1 VTMSSRLSRRNVLRG
16 LGVCIAL
23 PLVESALPMRLAH
36 AAGPGTKKRFIGC
49 FFGSGAPM
57 PDAAN
62 GDWGYSGT
70 RGGALKPLADLGVAP
85 NVAVMRGFKAVNN
98 FDVHWSGT
106 AGFLSSTPVGTTN
119 AANPS
124 SDPNYQRC
132 AKSLDQLIADTAPK
146 AAIRSLH
153 AGFNQVPS
161 WDEGHDRAGSINY
174 VNSIAWR
181 DATSPISNIIDPL
194 QMFTRVFGSSDKL
207 SNAQAAYLLKRRK
220 SILDGVLDQYNHHK
234 STLSAADKQRL
245 EAYAQSIREVEGEL
259 TSATNATTCVKPAA
273 ETAGET
279 YVRNFRTMQKIIIAA
294 MQCDLT
300 RSATIMYNDGIGPNR
315 PTATVAA
322 EQHDSAHNN
331 WATLIQ
337 INQVQVGLWG
347 ELIAGLKAANI
358 LGETVTILG
367 SNMSDGR
374 THNSANVPLLVAS
387 ENVANEMRLGQEVY
401 GTPTPAAV
409 TELGQ
414 NRNMSD
420 LHVDLLKLYGVEVPS
435 LGEGA
440 YKSTGKPSGI
450 LV

>member
-1 VTMSSRLSRRNVLRG
+1 MSSALSRRNVLRG

-23 PLVESALPMRLAH
+23 PLLESALPVRVAR
-36 AAGPGTKKRFIGC
+36 AQPTPKKKRFIGC

-57 PDAAN
+57 PGGAN
-62 GDWGYSGT
+62 GDWGYAGA
-70 RGGALKPLADLGVAP
+70 RGGALKPLADLAVAA
-85 NVAVMRGFKAVNN
+85 NVAVMRGFRAVNN

-119 AANPS
+119 AANPT
-124 SDPNYQRC
+124 SDPNYERC
-132 AKSLDQLIADTAPK
+132 AKSLDQMIADTHPS

-153 AGFNQVPS
+153 AGFSRVPS

-181 DATSPISNIIDPL
+181 DATSPISNITDPM

-234 STLSAADKQRL
+234 ATLSSADKHRL
-245 EAYAQSIREVEGEL
+245 DAYAQSIREVEGEL
-259 TSATNATTCVKPAA
+259 ASAANATTCVKPAA
-273 ETAGET
+273 ETAGED
-279 YVRNFRTMQKIIIAA
+279 YVRSFRTMQKIIIAA

-315 PTATVAA
+315 PTSSVAA
-322 EQHDSAHNN
+322 QQHDSAHND
-331 WATLIQ
+331 WASLIQ

-347 ELIAGLKAANI
+347 ELIAGLKAAG
-358 LGETVTILG
+358 LLAETVTILG

-387 ENVANEMRLGQEVY
+387 ENVANEMKLGQEVY
-401 GTPTPAAV
+401 GTAPEAV
-409 TELGQ
+409 TDVAQ

-420 LHVDLLKLYGVEVPS
+420 LWVDLLKLYGVSAPS
-435 LGEGA
+435 LGDGA

-450 LV
+450 LVQP

>member
-1 VTMSSRLSRRNVLRG
+1 MKSGLSRRNVLRG

-23 PLVESALPMRLAH
+23 PLLESALPIRLAQ
-36 AAGPGTKKRFIGC
+36 AQATASKKRFIGC

-57 PDAAN
+57 PNAAN
-62 GDWGYSGT
+62 GDWGYAGA

-106 AGFLSSTPVGTTN
+106 AGFLSATPVGTTN

-132 AKSLDQLIADTAPK
+132 AKSLDQVIADTDAKSP
-146 AAIRSLH
+146 IRSLH

-161 WDEGHDRAGSINY
+161 WDEGHDRVGSINY

-181 DATSPISNIIDPL
+181 DATSPISNITNPL
-194 QMFTRVFGSSDKL
+194 QMFTRVFGSADKL
-207 SNAQAAYLLKRRK
+207 SNPQAAYLLKRRK

-234 STLSAADKQRL
+234 STLSSADKQRL

-259 TSATNATTCVKPAA
+259 ASAASASTCVKPAA
-273 ETAGET
+273 ETAGEA

-294 MQCDLT
+294 MQCNLT

-315 PTATVAA
+315 PTASVAA

-387 ENVANEMRLGQEVY
+387 ANGTGPAMKLGQEVY

-409 TELGQ
+409 SDLGQ
-414 NRNMSD
+414 NRSMAD
-420 LHVDLLKLYGVEVPS
+420 LHVDLAKLYGVATPT
-435 LGEGA
+435 LGEGE
-440 YKSTGKPSGI
+440 YKSTGKASGI
-450 LV
+450 LA